1 MKVSKMEYRKF
12 CKLFLQ
18 KFITSEKNI
27 SIIEKAIF
35 ECANEEDEYNIVAH
49 EVLFLLKEGFK
60 QADILKTLKAKK
72 VGWNNPEFNDVAFK
86 QKEQDDFTIS
96 PFQVEEGVLKCPKC
110 GGCKSF
116 SYSKQTRSADEP
128 MTTFAT
134 CVNCKHK
141 WQYSG

>member
-1 MKVSKMEYRKF
+1 MEARKIAKVA
-12 CKLFLQ
+12 LQ

-27 SIIEKAIF
+27 GIIEKGIF
-35 ECANEEDEYNIVAH
+35 DCVSGIGSYNDILY
-49 EVLFLLKEGFK
+49 EVLYALQEGQK
-60 QADILKTLKAKK
+60 QADILKTLKSKK
-72 VGWNNPEFNDVAFK
+72 MGWCNPDFNDVAFK

-134 CVNCKHK
+134 CVTCKNK
-141 WQYSG
+141 WTYSG

>member
-1 MKVSKMEYRKF
+1 MESRRIAKVT
-12 CKLFLQ
+12 LQ
-18 KFITSEKNI
+18 KYITSEKNI
-27 SIIEKAIF
+27 GIIEKGIF
-35 ECANEEDEYNIVAH
+35 DCSSHNNGSFNDILY
-49 EVLFLLKEGFK
+49 EVLFSLKEGHK
-60 QADILKTLKAKK
+60 QADILKTLKSKK
-72 VGWNNPEFNDVAFK
+72 MGWNNPEFNEVAFK

-134 CVNCKHK
+134 CVTCKNK
-141 WQYSG
+141 WTYSG

>member
-1 MKVSKMEYRKF
+1 MDFRKSAKVA
-12 CKLFLQ
+12 LQ
-18 KFITSEKNI
+18 HYISSEKNV

-35 ECANEEDEYNIVAH
+35 ERNDIDYNTTLY
-49 EVLFLLKEGFK
+49 EVLFLLKEGHK
-60 QADILKTLKAKK
+60 QADILKTIKAKK
-72 VGWNNPEFNDVAFK
+72 TGWNNPEFDDVSFK

-134 CVNCKHK
+134 CVTCKHK

>member
-1 MKVSKMEYRKF
+1 MSIQRFVANG
-12 CKLFLQ
+12 
-18 KFITSEKNI
+18 KNI
-27 SIIEKAIF
+27 TVLEKAIF
-35 ECANEEDEYNIVAH
+35 DYSSEEKVYKDVLLEILLLLGKGTSLSIIVKSLKNKTMGWFAHPDFNEV
-49 EVLFLLKEGFK
+49 V
-60 QADILKTLKAKK
+60 
-72 VGWNNPEFNDVAFK
+72 FK

-134 CVNCKHK
+134 CALCKHK
-141 WQYSG
+141 WTYSG

>member
-1 MKVSKMEYRKF
+1 MDLRKSAKVA
-12 CKLFLQ
+12 LQ
-18 KFITSEKNI
+18 KYISSEKNI
-27 SIIEKAIF
+27 GIIEKAIH
-35 ECANEEDEYNIVAH
+35 ECNVENTNYNDILY
-49 EVLFLLKEGFK
+49 EVLYLLKEGHK
-60 QADILKTLKAKK
+60 QPDILKTLKSRKM
-72 VGWNNPEFNDVAFK
+72 GWNNPEFNDVAFK

-134 CVNCKHK
+134 CVTCKNK
-141 WQYSG
+141 WIYSG